1 MHIEYVR
8 SWGIEHRCTRPLL
21 ELSDLFVRGSP
32 RFKFDPNKGQPILVM
47 VMTQACCLLVE
58 VHVCVCAGVCVCGG
72 STPVSKGFAIFQ
84 YFSFSVLR
92 QGVQAAHS
100 VLHQRRHWMSA
111 GDIWPDQSDV
121 PAMRPFRFLNSVIH
135 SQRRPYSIC
144 HCLKH
149 VWAQRPFHEQKVTNQ
164 YEPREQTFCLTSV
177 LPAEIPS
184 WPCRDPGWARQ
195 LSHHLWNGSVR
206 SWSEP
211 SESCRF
217 PDRKSGY
224 YGFHHT
230 KVPRWIWNIP
240 NWIGTHFPFF

>member
-1 MHIEYVR
+1 MR
-8 SWGIEHRCTRPLL
+8 SQ
-21 ELSDLFVRGSP
+21 LSLQVLP
-32 RFKFDPNKGQPILVM
+32 P
-47 VMTQACCLLVE
+47 C
-58 VHVCVCAGVCVCGG
+58 GVCVCVG
-72 STPVSKGFAIFQ
+72 STPVSKGFANFSVFQ

-149 VWAQRPFHEQKVTNQ
+149 VWVQRPFHEQKITNQ

-230 KVPRWIWNIP
+230 KVPRWIWNTTS
-240 NWIGTHFPFF
+240 WIGTHFPVF